1 MTRCVVTIVILLCAP
16 MVLAQN
22 RDIIVNAGDGFALR
36 GTFFAARL
44 GGPGILLLHPCDA
57 DRQVYE
63 MLATMLN
70 TAGYSVLALDFR
82 GAGGSKGGEY
92 TDLDAQREAVVE
104 RMPGDVDAA
113 LDFLTSQ
120 STVNPRALAVVGG
133 GCAVNQVVQAATR
146 HQEIRTVVLLSG
158 AADAEGE
165 AYVKNSG
172 VPILGIASEE
182 DQDGGAAIRTIIE
195 LSTNLDSRVEIFGGA
210 GNAASLLANELDLP
224 AEIVIWFRSVLP
236 TSGYGLPPAIR

>member
-1 MTRCVVTIVILLCAP
+1 MTRWLVTIGMLLCAP
-16 MVLAQN
+16 TLRAQTQ
-22 RDIIVNAGDGFALR
+22 DITFTTGDGFVLS
-36 GTFFAARL
+36 GTFSAARL
-44 GGPGILLLHPCDA
+44 GGPGVLLLHPCDA

-63 MLATMLN
+63 TLAAMLN

-82 GAGGSKGGEY
+82 GAGGSTGGEY
-92 TDLDAQREAVVE
+92 TNLDAQRETIVE

-113 LDFLTSQ
+113 LDFMTSQ

-133 GCAVNQVVQAATR
+133 GCAVNQGVQAARR
-146 HQEIRTVVLLSG
+146 HEEIRTLVLLSG

-165 AYVKNSG
+165 AYVTNSG

-182 DQDGGAAIRTIIE
+182 DSQGGAAIRSIIDR
-195 LSTNLDSRVEIFGGA
+195 STNLDSRVEIFGGA
-210 GNAASLLANELDLP
+210 GNAASLLTNELDLP

-236 TSGYGLPPAIR
+236 TGGYGLPPAIR